1 MEMTWKKIVL
11 IAGFFV
17 SLIAVPLILIS
28 NPMMDVYQGR
38 IDKNPNSGFSQW
50 LQITMANVCY
60 KTMRPERSA
69 VYYYKFLI
77 NYKDDARRPWVMLR
91 YGYSLE
97 DANRNAEAIE
107 VYQQVYNEYPERE
120 EGKDALASINRVRYM
135 RKRNGD

>member
-1 MEMTWKKIVL
+1 MEMSWKKIL
-11 IAGFFV
+11 LFV
-17 SLIAVPLILIS
+17 GIFVALLALPMILIS
-28 NPMMDVYQGR
+28 SPMMDFYQGR
-38 IDKNPNSGFSQW
+38 VDKNPNSNFSKW
-50 LQITMANVCY
+50 LQLTMANVCY

-69 VYYYKFLI
+69 VYYYRFLER
-77 NYKDDARRPWVMLR
+77 YRDDERRPWVMLR

-135 RKRNGD
+135 RPK